1 MASRYHCGRG
11 RNDTNDRVVA
21 QVKGIGLVLQILK
34 ILEGGHGACL
44 CFWAAETSVA
54 ALNLGVGTG
63 RLAFTTYLP
72 PHMVATAIQRTY
84 HSHLVDKSIDNQVWQ
99 ISLED
104 AKFELERDMFCARR
118 DLRHKID
125 FVFLVSSFFWSV
137 IWMSHL
143 DNG

>member
-1 MASRYHCGRG
+1 MP
-11 RNDTNDRVVA
+11 
-21 QVKGIGLVLQILK
+21 
-34 ILEGGHGACL
+34 L
-44 CFWAAETSVA
+44 CFLAAQTFVA
-54 ALNLGVGTG
+54 ASNLGVGIG

-72 PHMVATAIQRTY
+72 PCMAATAIQRAY
-84 HSHLVDKSIDNQVWQ
+84 CSHVVDKSIGNQVWQ

-118 DLRHKID
+118 DLRDNDD

-137 IWMSHL
+137 IWTSHL